1 MTHHVTHHVTHHPA
15 DMRQLRA
22 RVQSTG
28 RTARRLSRYLL
39 LIALAL
45 AAIGMAVD
53 GQRWLLHQK
62 SAQSIEYV
70 AATCAV
76 DAFYGEPQS
85 ALAAACANAPITTG
99 KSL

>member
-1 MTHHVTHHVTHHPA
+1 MTHPLDPV
-15 DMRQLRA
+15 RRLRTRLQHA
-22 RVQSTG
+22 G
-28 RTARRLSRYLL
+28 GTARRLSRYLPA
-39 LIALAL
+39 IALAL

-53 GQRWLLHQK
+53 GQRWLLHQQ

-85 ALAAACANAPITTG
+85 VLAAACANAPITTG